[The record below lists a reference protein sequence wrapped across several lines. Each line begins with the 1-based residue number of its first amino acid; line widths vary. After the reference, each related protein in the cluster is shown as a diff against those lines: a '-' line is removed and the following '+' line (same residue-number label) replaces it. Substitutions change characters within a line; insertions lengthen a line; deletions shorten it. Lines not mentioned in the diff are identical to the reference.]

1 VAALRSTPNPTKK
14 KKKKKKETGMV
25 LPTVIPVN
33 PSLRPAWEKFMRLS
47 KPKKYKKGWGHGK
60 NPVLTTKLL

>member
-1 VAALRSTPNPTKK
+1 
-14 KKKKKKETGMV
+14 MV